1 MGLSSALATA
11 MSGLRANQAA
21 LSIISSNVA
30 NANTPGY
37 VTQNPNQI
45 EVASGGFGSTVQTT
59 GVNRQLDLFVQNQL
73 RTETGGSAYATQ
85 ISNILGQLQSVY
97 GTPGGNGTL
106 ETALNNFTTSLQ
118 SLSNNPSDSSAQ
130 AVALQAAQSL
140 AAELNTTTQGIQSL
154 RTNVDQDIGNSA
166 NQANT
171 DLSQIAQINTQ
182 LQGLS
187 PTDPQAAT
195 LMDQRDSAI
204 NDLSKLVD
212 IRVVTDSSNQA
223 NIFTTTGS
231 QLVSAGFASQFN
243 FSSAGALTPTS
254 LYNANP
260 AKNGVG
266 TLSLHLPNGANIDVV
281 ANNIVSSGQI
291 AADLKLRDQTL
302 VQAQTQVDQFAAT
315 LASSLSDQTTAGTAV
330 TGPPAAGFA
339 VNTSNVLP
347 GNTVNLTY
355 TDSSNIQHQV
365 SIVNGPSS
373 ALPLQNGPNA
383 NPLLVGADFSLGMA
397 NVASQLNT
405 ALNSAGLQFT
415 GAGSTLNLLGS
426 GSATVNNASAA
437 TTQSSLTSVQS
448 AASAIHRRQFA
459 LHRPDHGG
467 RLADDR
473 ARGAHL
479 REPGDSR
486 RRVETQRLLDVA
498 ADRGRRQ
505 YALGFPVLAI
515 DLGEVQLFAA
525 DRARLC
531 CAAVQRH
538 DHRLPA
544 AIHQPAE
551 QRLDA
556 GDAAAAGS
564 KRRGLDVAAEVQ
576 LDRRRQ
582 YRHRDVEFDSG
593 SEYLCSQCSHH
604 VGRPKHDAKP
614 AAGSRVRRPTCRSA
628 ASTTVHLCSVSP
640 CRTSTRSLPT
650 CRRSSR
656 VA

>member
-37 VTQNPNQI
+37 VTQNANQI

-171 DLSQIAQINTQ
+171 DLTQIAQINTQ

-195 LMDQRDSAI
+195 LMDQRDGAI

-260 AKNGVG
+260 AQNGVG

-365 SIVNGPSS
+365 SIVNVPSS

-415 GAGSTLNLLGS
+415 DAGSTLNLLGS

-437 TTQSSLTSVQS
+437 TTQSSLTSGN
-448 AASAIHRRQFA
+448 
-459 LHRPDHGG
+459 P
-467 RLADDR
+467 
-473 ARGAHL
+473 
-479 REPGDSR
+479 
-486 RRVETQRLLDVA
+486 
-498 ADRGRRQ
+498 
-505 YALGFPVLAI
+505 
-515 DLGEVQLFAA
+515 QLPLFT
-525 DRARLC
+525 DGSSLYTG
-531 CAAVQRH
+531 Q
-538 DHRLPA
+538 
-544 AIHQPAE
+544 IT
-551 QRLDA
+551 
-556 GDAAAAGS
+556 AAGS
-564 KRRGLDVAAEVQ
+564 QMIGLAGRISVNPAVVADASKLSVYSTSPPTAAADNTRSDFLFSQ
-576 LDRRRQ
+576 LTSAKFNYSPQ
-582 YRHRDVEFDSG
+582 SG
-593 SEYLCSQCSHH
+593 L
-604 VGRPKHDAKP
+604 G
-614 AAGSRVRRPTCRSA
+614 SA
-628 ASTTVHLCSVSP
+628 AQPFNGTITDYLQQFISQQSNASTLATQLQQGQSVVV
-640 CRTSTRSLPT
+640 STLQQKFNSTAAVNIDTEMSNLIQVQNTYAANAHIMSVVQSMMQSLLQ
-650 CRRSSR
+650 
-656 VA
+656 AQG